1 MLLLELRCLIIKI
14 YDSNID
20 DICVAKFIIEI
31 EYIQFNYSYKLQ
43 AIAHGYARCISVIA
57 VNSLCPFSKIKRSP

>member
-20 DICVAKFIIEI
+20 DICVAKFIIEF
-31 EYIQFNYSYKLQ
+31 EYIQFNYL
-43 AIAHGYARCISVIA
+43 
-57 VNSLCPFSKIKRSP
+57 